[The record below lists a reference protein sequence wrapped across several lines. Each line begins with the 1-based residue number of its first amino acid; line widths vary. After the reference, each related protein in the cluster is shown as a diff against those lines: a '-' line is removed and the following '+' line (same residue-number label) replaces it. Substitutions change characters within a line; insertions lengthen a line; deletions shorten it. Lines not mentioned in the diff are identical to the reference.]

1 MSKFNTTKSTKS
13 RETTNHMGAKAYNYD
28 EKFELVSTMLTT
40 FVEDTYYRK
49 GQDTTKRLVELTS
62 IIEDKRFIAQAILFA
77 RKEFNM
83 RSVSHLMAAE
93 LAATLSGKT
102 YAKNFYEQLVV
113 RPDDMTETLAAF
125 KSLGGTTM
133 PNAMKKGFAKAF
145 DKFDGY
151 QLAKYRGEKKAVK
164 LVDLVNLIHP
174 TPTQGNAK
182 ALQDLVDGKLRNTQT
197 WEAKLT
203 ETGKD
208 AGTSKRAAW
217 EDLILQEKLGY
228 MALLRNLRNILQA
241 NISNRALDKA
251 LAYLTNPKAVA
262 NSKQFPFRFLS
273 AYQEVSKISPTST
286 VKKLLTFEKDGV
298 SQKRIDKVLKAIE
311 IALNTSIANL
321 PLLAGETVILTDNSG
336 SMRGDNGGSSAISAM
351 SKRTSADIANL
362 FATMYWSRA
371 KNTLI
376 GLFGDRLEMPTLDR
390 SAGLFTN
397 FFNLHKVGGTVGYGT
412 ETGIFTM
419 FERLLAE
426 KRKPARIVIFSDMQI
441 GTGCSWFDTKG
452 RKGADFNKLWES
464 YRAFHP
470 DVKVY
475 SVDLRGYGTTVFKGN
490 VFKMAGWSDKIFN
503 IMEIL
508 EQDKNALIS
517 AIEAIEI

>member
-1 MSKFNTTKSTKS
+1 M
-13 RETTNHMGAKAYNYD
+13 
-28 EKFELVSTMLTT
+28 
-40 FVEDTYYRK
+40 
-49 GQDTTKRLVELTS
+49 
-62 IIEDKRFIAQAILFA
+62 
-77 RKEFNM
+77 
-83 RSVSHLMAAE
+83 
-93 LAATLSGKT
+93 
-102 YAKNFYEQLVV
+102 
-113 RPDDMTETLAAF
+113 
-125 KSLGGTTM
+125 
-133 PNAMKKGFAKAF
+133 
-145 DKFDGY
+145 
-151 QLAKYRGEKKAVK
+151 AKYRGENKAVK

-203 ETGKD
+203 QTGQSKGADNKKD
-208 AGTSKRAAW
+208 AW

-241 NISNRALDKA
+241 NISDAALDKA

-273 AYQEVSKISPTST
+273 AYDEISKIKPTSAA
-286 VKKLLTFEKDGV
+286 KKMLTFEKDGI
-298 SQKRIDKVLKAIE
+298 SKTRIDKVLKAIE

-321 PLLAGETVILTDNSG
+321 PLLDGETVILTDNSG
-336 SMRGDNGGSSAISAM
+336 SMRGDSGGSSAISAM

-376 GLFGDRLEMPTLDR
+376 GLFGDRLAMPTLDR

-397 FFNLHKVGGTVGYGT
+397 FYNLHKAGGTVGYGT

-441 GTGCSWFDTKG
+441 GKGCTWYDTKG
-452 RKGADFNKLWES
+452 RRGDDFNKLWES

-470 DVKVY
+470 DIKVY

-503 IMEIL
+503 IMEML
-508 EQDKNALIS
+508 EQDRNALIS
-517 AIEAIEI
+517 AIDAVEI